1 MSEMSEMSGSAAERT
16 TTLEHPISEA
26 WPERPAPKGQEWK

>member
-1 MSEMSEMSGSAAERT
+1 MSESETERT
-16 TTLEHPISEA
+16 TTLGHPTSEA